1 MEYNHINDCWA
12 EIRKAKTI
20 EEVKDLFEKFP
31 RWSGDW
37 DIMVEDG
44 QYVVYNT
51 WFDEQF
57 SDFDTDRET
66 LDIEVE
72 ESAEEMEKETKIV
85 LAIKGERA
93 VYLFKREYDD
103 FTEVKFVVGWTEGN
117 PVVGDFVSGWASGK
131 YFGTLEDAL
140 EYLNNCKY

>member
-20 EEVKDLFEKFP
+20 EEVKDLFREFP

-51 WFDEQF
+51 WFDERF
-57 SDFDTDRET
+57 GDFDTDRET

-72 ESAEEMEKETKIV
+72 EE
-85 LAIKGERA
+85 
-93 VYLFKREYDD
+93 
-103 FTEVKFVVGWTEGN
+103 
-117 PVVGDFVSGWASGK
+117 
-131 YFGTLEDAL
+131 LE
-140 EYLNNCKY
+140 C